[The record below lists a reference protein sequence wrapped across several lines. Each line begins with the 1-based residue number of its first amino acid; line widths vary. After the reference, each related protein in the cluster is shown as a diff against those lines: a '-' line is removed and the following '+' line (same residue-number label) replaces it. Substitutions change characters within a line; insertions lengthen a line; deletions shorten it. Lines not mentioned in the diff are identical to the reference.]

1 MVIYIYIYMYIL
13 KYRYQVSICFPYFPI
28 SIFDGPMIY
37 GKDMSR
43 CIEHD
48 SVEWFV
54 DDVLDCL
61 LIPAAYYEYFL
72 QFAIDIFTWGKL
84 LSKVPSRTYLPIY
97 LSTYLPTYLSTY
109 LPIYLPI
116 YLSTYLSIYLPT

>member
-1 MVIYIYIYMYIL
+1 
-13 KYRYQVSICFPYFPI
+13 
-28 SIFDGPMIY
+28 MIY

-54 DDVLDCL
+54 DHVLDCL
-61 LIPAAYYEYFL
+61 LIPAAYYEYVL

-84 LSKVPSRTYLPIY
+84 FSKVPARTYLPIY
-97 LSTYLPTYLSTY
+97 LSTYLPIYLSTY
-109 LPIYLPI
+109 LPIYLSI
-116 YLSTYLSIYLPT
+116 YLSTYLSIYLSIYLSNLSIYLSI